1 MPLCI
6 GHRSAIGRVSIGYQA
21 PFTLLMIRLIDQVR
35 WEATFNFSQFHPIEG
50 CYPNIQSGVADEPF
64 ICLRISL
71 FQSALFFSLLYS
83 DKDVQIF
90 RYGYQRYALLFST
103 SFWFSVIA
111 LNSFQIYL
119 GFKLRQ
125 IKLNDATKQRETVT
139 LHCSFY
145 KNVFCKK
152 IGICG
157 GRQSVLQEIG
167 NKFCF

>member
-6 GHRSAIGRVSIGYQA
+6 GHRSAIGRVSIGNQA
-21 PFTLLMIRLIDQVR
+21 SFTHLMIRLIDQVR
-35 WEATFNFSQFHPIEG
+35 WEATFNFSHFHPIEG

-103 SFWFSVIA
+103 SFWLSVIA
-111 LNSFQIYL
+111 LNSFQIYF

-145 KNVFCKK
+145 KNVFRNKSGFVEAGNLFYKK
-152 IGICG
+152 
-157 GRQSVLQEIG
+157 
-167 NKFCF
+167 